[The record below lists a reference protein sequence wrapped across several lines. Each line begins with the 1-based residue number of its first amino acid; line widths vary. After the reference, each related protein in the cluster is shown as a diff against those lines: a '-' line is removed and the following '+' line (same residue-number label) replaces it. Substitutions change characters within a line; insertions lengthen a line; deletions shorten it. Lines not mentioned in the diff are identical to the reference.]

1 MELQLPPGNYLE
13 PDPDLLVLRKRAKVD
28 FVAALNVQDATNES
42 LEQAAWKDYLQRTSL
57 EFVEPTAQER
67 ERSKGAIA
75 SLKVHPSLFSLA
87 ASPARISAA
96 LTPAPKPRHSRYIR
110 VQVGVY
116 GVPSS
121 TERASSS
128 LCGTS
133 LHSKS
138 SSVGLYQRMP
148 L

>member
-1 MELQLPPGNYLE
+1 MELQLPPGYYLE
-13 PDPDLLVLRKRAKVD
+13 LDPDLLVLRRRAKVD
-28 FVAALNVQDATNES
+28 FVAAFSVQGATKKS

-57 EFVEPTAQER
+57 EFVKSTAQER
-67 ERSKGAIA
+67 GDRVTKG
-75 SLKVHPSLFSLA
+75 SSSLFSLA
-87 ASPARISAA
+87 ASPARMSAA
-96 LTPAPKPRHSRYIR
+96 LMPAPKPRHSRYIR

-128 LCGTS
+128 LWGTS
-133 LHSKS
+133 LHSKV